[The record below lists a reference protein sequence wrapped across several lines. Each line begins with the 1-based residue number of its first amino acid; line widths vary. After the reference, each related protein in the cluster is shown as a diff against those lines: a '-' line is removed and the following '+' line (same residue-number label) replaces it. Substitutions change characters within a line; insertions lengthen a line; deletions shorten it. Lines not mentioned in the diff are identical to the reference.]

1 MFIDVYQT
9 HEEQQLN
16 EICHDLA
23 GPVVRIRET
32 AATALT
38 APGLGTQVRRRLE
51 QIAGQ
56 ADWLASIING
66 CLRTECQQNG
76 AKGARDGPVNVAGV
90 VSEAV
95 AACRLTW
102 PGDLSVTSPPGSVL
116 CALDPVILRRTIS
129 NLLSNATR
137 AAGPAGVVAVEIKR
151 DRSMIM
157 VMVEDSGP
165 GFGKIPQ
172 GHGIGLAEVASNV
185 IRYGGKVECGRG
197 ARGGVRVSL
206 WLPEV
211 WGCRR
216 LSYRRLSYRP
226 KERGRCGLFCVMT
239 TGFCAKH
246 WVLSSNGMATRC
258 WRPSRAPGGGSPP

>member
-1 MFIDVYQT
+1 MFIDVYRT

-16 EICHDLA
+16 EICHNLA

-32 AATALT
+32 AATALA
-38 APGLGTQVRRRLE
+38 APGLGSQVRQRLE
-51 QIAGQ
+51 QIVGQ
-56 ADWLASIING
+56 ADWLASVING
-66 CLRTECQQNG
+66 CLRTECHQNEV
-76 AKGARDGPVNVAGV
+76 KEARDGPVNVADI

-137 AAGPAGVVAVEIKR
+137 AAGPSGVVAVEIKR
-151 DRSMIM
+151 DRSMTM

-206 WLPEV
+206 WLPQV
-211 WGCRR
+211 GA
-216 LSYRRLSYRP
+216 
-226 KERGRCGLFCVMT
+226 V
-239 TGFCAKH
+239 
-246 WVLSSNGMATRC
+246 
-258 WRPSRAPGGGSPP
+258 GG